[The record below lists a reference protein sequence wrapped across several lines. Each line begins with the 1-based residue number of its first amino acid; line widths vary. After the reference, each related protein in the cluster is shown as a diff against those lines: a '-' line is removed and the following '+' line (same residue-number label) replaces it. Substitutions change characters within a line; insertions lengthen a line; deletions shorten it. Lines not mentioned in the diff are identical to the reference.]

1 MHECEVRE
9 NCRNFLQ
16 DRCWYCK
23 DYALYWP
30 ENIHILSPRQ
40 VREREERRLRKKLQK
55 ESEASKRGR
64 RAKRKGYAGEHEIV
78 QILQKYGIEAERV
91 PLSGALGGKNYSGD
105 VLIKAGGIRL
115 EVKRRKSGLR
125 TVYKWLKQNTNAKG
139 VAFRPDGSKE
149 DWIVILPMDAF
160 IDLVKGGTA

>member
-40 VREREERRLRKKLQK
+40 VREREERRLRRKMQK
-55 ESEASKRGR
+55 QTEASKRGK
-64 RAKRKGYAGEHEIV
+64 RAKKKGYAGEYEIV
-78 QILQKYGIEAERV
+78 QILQRYGIEAERV
-91 PLSGALGGKNYSGD
+91 PLSGALGGKYYSGD
-105 VLIKAGGIRL
+105 VLIRDLGKRA
-115 EVKRRKSGLR
+115 EVKRRKSGLK
-125 TVYKWLKQNTNAKG
+125 TLYTWLRQNSEARY
-139 VAFRPDGSKE
+139 VFFREDRE
-149 DWIVILPMDAF
+149 DWLVVMPLEEF
-160 IDLVKGGTA
+160 VDLVRGGTA